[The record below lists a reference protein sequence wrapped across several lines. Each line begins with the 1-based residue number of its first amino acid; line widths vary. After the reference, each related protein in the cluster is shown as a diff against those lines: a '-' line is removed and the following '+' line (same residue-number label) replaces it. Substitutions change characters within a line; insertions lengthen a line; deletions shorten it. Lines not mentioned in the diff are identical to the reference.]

1 MGVRVSNDPGGGSLS
16 TYEKK
21 ERQGRESNV
30 FTQQELKCAGMEL
43 HNRISTFAS
52 LLWNVNLVL
61 ANRTQCRQNANECN
75 YGRDT
80 RADRF
85 DWRVNTLGVECG
97 IYIIYIFETVNGP
110 TYCNVYVIL
119 NTP

>member
-1 MGVRVSNDPGGGSLS
+1 MQVWNYIIGFQHSLH
-16 TYEKK
+16 
-21 ERQGRESNV
+21 
-30 FTQQELKCAGMEL
+30 CCGM
-43 HNRISTFAS
+43 
-52 LLWNVNLVL
+52 WNLVL

-97 IYIIYIFETVNGP
+97 IYIIYIIFETVNGP